1 MDMHAKPT
9 HPLND
14 RPLGGFWPRTLPP
27 PTKQRALLA
36 FVVAGISD
44 IASVS
49 LALLMP
55 VQIVV
60 DLLTAVVLWGLLGWR
75 WPLLP
80 ALIAEAIPVLSI
92 FPTWTMVAG
101 AYVISSRR
109 WGGNV
114 AGEGE
119 KKDELHRIE

>member
-1 MDMHAKPT
+1 MEM
-9 HPLND
+9 PLKLPQLRND
-14 RPLGGFWPRTLPP
+14 RPLGGFWPKALPAP
-27 PTKQRALLA
+27 SKQRALIA

-44 IASVS
+44 IASIW
-49 LALLMP
+49 LTLLMP
-55 VQIVV
+55 VQLVV
-60 DLLTAVVLWGLLGWR
+60 DVATALALWGLLGWR

-109 WGGNV
+109 WGGNA

-119 KKDELHRIE
+119 KKDELHGIE